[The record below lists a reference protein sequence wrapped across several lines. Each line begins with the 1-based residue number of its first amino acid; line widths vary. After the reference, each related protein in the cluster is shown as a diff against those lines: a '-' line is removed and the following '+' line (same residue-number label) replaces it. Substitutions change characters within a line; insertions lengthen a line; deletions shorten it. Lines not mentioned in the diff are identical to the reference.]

1 MGCEAL
7 PIEYYESLDSE
18 KRLFGTKPLHKKTRF
33 FQHRN
38 TLLQILRA
46 QKYYPFFLGVDGK
59 VKVIEKT
66 YEEVPMVYR
75 GKQIGTRKESTS
87 TFSNVNPGTGATTP
101 YTPKR

>member
-1 MGCEAL
+1 LGDGWKDVG
-7 PIEYYESLDSE
+7 YYHSHPA
-18 KRLFGTKPLHKKTRF
+18 GTEFSKADNDL
-33 FQHRN
+33 
-38 TLLQILRA
+38 A